1 MELMLELPCGGK
13 RVSRGSERRRAVWFE
28 GPQMAPEEPDFEEAC

>member
-1 MELMLELPCGGK
+1 MGREFYLIK
-13 RVSRGSERRRAVWFE
+13 TRAVWFE